1 MRGFIIGYRLSDYI
15 LIPITIGFRVLVCG
29 EICEFLRLS
38 VLCELVL
45 VLKSHT
51 VDEVTCEF
59 VALCQLQISLPI

>member
-1 MRGFIIGYRLSDYI
+1 MFCM
-15 LIPITIGFRVLVCG
+15 TIGFRVLVCG
-29 EICEFLRLS
+29 EICEFLWLS
-38 VLCELVL
+38 GLCELVL